1 MRKKIKESL
10 TREIRVGIFI
20 IFALAVIIGFVF
32 SIGGNSKL
40 FEDKVQYKILF
51 QFTGGLFEGDPVL
64 LNGVEVGNVVSLGFP
79 PETDNKN
86 ILVKIAV
93 SKEVSPRIR
102 QDTKARIASASLVYG
117 KVVELTMGSS
127 TLPVIEEGEYI
138 PTETSANYATIVD
151 STHLMVGD
159 IHGTFSKIN
168 RGQGVLGKLV
178 NEPMGIQQT
187 MINLRETTKYLTM
200 ILKKVESE
208 DTPIGSFLSDSTDF
222 KNTIDEFKAAVSDFR
237 AMTKN
242 LSDEKTVAGKII
254 NDEEYGTEIMTDLQ
268 SAARSLASITAKI
281 DSGQGTLGGLVNDP
295 QVYLGL
301 RDVILGVEKSSLLR
315 WMINNRKEAG
325 EKERK
330 AAEKYQKEKKE

>member
-1 MRKKIKESL
+1 MRKKIKESV

-51 QFTGGLFEGDPVL
+51 QSTGGLFEGDPVL

-187 MINLRETTKYLTM
+187 MINLRETTKYLTK
-200 ILKKVESE
+200 ILEKVESE
-208 DTPIGSFLSDSTDF
+208 DTPIGSFLSDSADF
-222 KNTIDEFKAAVSDFR
+222 KHTIDEFKAAVSDFR

-254 NDEEYGTEIMTDLQ
+254 NDQEYGTEIMTDLQ

-330 AAEKYQKEKKE
+330 AAEKYQKDKKG